1 MTTGPLRR
9 VGSFRRRFTFL
20 IMLSIVATTSAFA
33 QTADKRYEVEL
44 VVTRGKKSVETDAV
58 LIVGENTVRVEP
70 DKSDFKDAAKEFAY
84 TDIKAAD
91 YSFAKKPKLST
102 GGAVATAIF
111 LGVFVVPFL
120 FMKKKNHWLGLQTE
134 KEFAVIKLG
143 NRNHRAIVADLRTRG
158 LNVSELKEEGK

>member
-1 MTTGPLRR
+1 MTNKSLRS
-9 VGSFRRRFTFL
+9 VSSFRQYITL
-20 IMLSIVATTSAFA
+20 LVLVSIVSATSAFA

-102 GGAVATAIF
+102 GGAVATAIL

-134 KEFAVIKLG
+134 KDFAVIKLG
-143 NRNHRAIVADLRTRG
+143 NRNHRSIVADLKTNG
-158 LNVSELKEEGK
+158 LTVSELKEEGK